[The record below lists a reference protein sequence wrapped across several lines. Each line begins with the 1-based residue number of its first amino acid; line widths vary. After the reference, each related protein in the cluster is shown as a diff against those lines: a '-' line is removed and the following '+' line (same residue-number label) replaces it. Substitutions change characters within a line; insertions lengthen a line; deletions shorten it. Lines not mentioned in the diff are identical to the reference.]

1 MQFAWDPRKAEANFK
16 KHAVSFDEA
25 ATVFRDSLA
34 SIFDDLDHSTGEQ
47 REIIIGHSLSGR
59 LLLVSFVER
68 GEVTRLISARQ
79 ADARER
85 RKHEENR

>member
-1 MQFAWDPRKAEANFK
+1 VQFAWDPRKADANFK
-16 KHAVSFDEA
+16 KHRVSFDEA

-34 SIFDDLDHSTGEQ
+34 SIFEDPDHSIGER

-68 GEVTRLISARQ
+68 GEATRLISARQ
-79 ADARER
+79 TDARER
-85 RKHEENR
+85 RKHEESR